1 MLNRQQ
7 LFGKKSESVAVKYL
21 KKQGYKI
28 LEQNYSNE
36 LGEIDII
43 AKDKKTLVFVEV
55 KARRT
60 SHFGNPKWALTP
72 QKKRKISMVALYY
85 LKSTRQSGIK
95 ARFDVVAMT
104 SANDNPKIELIKN
117 AFELA
122 YS

>member
-7 LFGKKSESVAVKYL
+7 QFGKKSESIAIKYL
-21 KKQGYKI
+21 KKKGYKI
-28 LEQNYSNE
+28 LEQNYSNK

-43 AKDKKTLVFVEV
+43 AQDKKTLVFVEV
-55 KARRT
+55 KARR
-60 SHFGNPKWALTP
+60 SANFGHPKWAITSK
-72 QKKRKISMVALYY
+72 KKRKISMVALHY

-104 SANDNPKIELIKN
+104 STNDKPEIELIKN

-122 YS
+122 YL